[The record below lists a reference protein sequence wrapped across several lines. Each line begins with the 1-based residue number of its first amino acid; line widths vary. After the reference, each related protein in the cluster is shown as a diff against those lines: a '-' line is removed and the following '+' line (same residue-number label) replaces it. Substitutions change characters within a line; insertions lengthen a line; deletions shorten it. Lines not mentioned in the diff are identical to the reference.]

1 MVQAVTH
8 IHIAE
13 VSHTEVE
20 GFTHKVLMRYPVA
33 NYSVF
38 NTSTLDDLGDLEWM
52 STPGGRS
59 MLINYC
65 RVNNIRFI
73 NKFFETVNDKLR
85 NGDLFVCCLESSGG
99 RKQRLMSKYP
109 PLLNRMYYTGD
120 FVFKR
125 VFPKLPITKKLY
137 FKLTAGRN
145 RVMSAI
151 ENHGRLYSCGFEV
164 VETELIGNV
173 TYVLARKVAE
183 PEFNDQASY
192 GALISLNRIGK
203 KGKKLKVYKFRT
215 MHPYSE
221 YLQKYISEQNGL
233 QEGGKFKND
242 PRVTTLGRFFRK
254 YWLDELP
261 MLWNLLRGDIKLIG
275 VRPLSS
281 HYLGLYPED
290 FQNRRR
296 NYKPGLL
303 PPFYADMPKNL
314 EEIVDS
320 ERRYFDLYDKKG
332 IGADFIYMF
341 KILSNILFHK
351 ARSK

>member
-1 MVQAVTH
+1 
-8 IHIAE
+8 
-13 VSHTEVE
+13 
-20 GFTHKVLMRYPVA
+20 MRYPVA
-33 NYSVF
+33 SYSVF
-38 NTSTLDDLGDLEWM
+38 NISNPEGLGNLEWM
-52 STPGGRS
+52 SAQGQRS
-59 MLINYC
+59 MIVNYC

-73 NKFFETVNDKLR
+73 NKFFESVNKKLR

-99 RKQRLMSKYP
+99 RKQRLLAKYP
-109 PLLNRMYYTGD
+109 PLLNRLYYTGD

-125 VFPKLPITKKLY
+125 VFPKLPITKSIY
-137 FKLTAGRN
+137 FKMTEGRN

-164 VETELIGNV
+164 VETELIGNI
-173 TYVLARKVAE
+173 TYVLARKVGE
-183 PEFNDQASY
+183 PEYNDHASY

-203 KGKKLKVYKFRT
+203 KGKKFKVYKFRT
-215 MHPYSE
+215 MHPFSE
-221 YLQKYISEQNGL
+221 YLQKYINEQNGL

-261 MLWNLLRGDIKLIG
+261 MIWNLLKGDIKLIG
-275 VRPLSS
+275 VRPLSA
-281 HYLGLYPED
+281 HYLGLYPEE
-290 FQNRRR
+290 FRSRRKD
-296 NYKPGLL
+296 YKPGLL

-320 ERRYFDLYDKKG
+320 ERRYFDLYDRKG
-332 IGADFIYMF
+332 IWADVVYLF
-341 KILSNILFHK
+341 KILNNILFHK

>member
-1 MVQAVTH
+1 
-8 IHIAE
+8 
-13 VSHTEVE
+13 
-20 GFTHKVLMRYPVA
+20 MRYPVA
-33 NYSVF
+33 SYSVF
-38 NTSTLDDLGDLEWM
+38 NISNPEGLGNLEWM
-52 STPGGRS
+52 SAQGQRT
-59 MLINYC
+59 MIVNYC

-73 NKFFETVNDKLR
+73 NKFFESVNKKLR

-99 RKQRLMSKYP
+99 RKQRLLAKYP
-109 PLLNRMYYTGD
+109 PLLNRLYYTGD

-125 VFPKLPITKKLY
+125 VFPKLPITKSIY
-137 FKLTAGRN
+137 FKMTEGRN

-164 VETELIGNV
+164 VETELIGNI
-173 TYVLARKVAE
+173 TYVLARKVGE
-183 PEFNDQASY
+183 PEYNDHASY

-203 KGKKLKVYKFRT
+203 KGKKFKVYKFRT
-215 MHPYSE
+215 MHPFSE
-221 YLQKYISEQNGL
+221 YLQKYINEQNGL

-261 MLWNLLRGDIKLIG
+261 MIWNLLKGDIKLIG
-275 VRPLSS
+275 VRPLSA
-281 HYLGLYPED
+281 HYLGLYPEE
-290 FQNRRR
+290 FRSRRKD
-296 NYKPGLL
+296 YKPGLL

-320 ERRYFDLYDKKG
+320 ERRYFDLYDRKG
-332 IGADFIYMF
+332 IWADVVYLF
-341 KILSNILFHK
+341 KILNNILFHK

>member
-1 MVQAVTH
+1 MVQAVSH
-8 IHIAE
+8 IHLAE
-13 VSHTEVE
+13 VSHPEVE
-20 GFTHKVLMRYPVA
+20 GFTQKVLMRHPVA
-33 NYSVF
+33 SYSVF
-38 NTSTLDDLGDLEWM
+38 NINSASGLGDLQWM
-52 STPGGRS
+52 NAEGERS
-59 MLINYC
+59 MIVNYC

-73 NKFFETVNDKLR
+73 NKFYEAVNSKLR

-99 RKQRLMSKYP
+99 RKQRILSKYP
-109 PLLNRMYYTGD
+109 PVINRLYYTGD

-125 VFPKLPITKKLY
+125 LFPKLPVTKTLY
-137 FKLTAGRN
+137 FKLTDGRN

-164 VETELIGNV
+164 VETELVGNI
-173 TYVLARKVAE
+173 TYVLARKVGT

-192 GALISLNRIGK
+192 GALIGLNRIGK
-203 KGKKLKVYKFRT
+203 QGKRFRVYKFRT

-221 YLQKYISEQNGL
+221 YLQKYINEQNGL

-242 PRVTTLGRFFRK
+242 PRVTTMGRFFRK

-290 FQNRRR
+290 FRNRRR
-296 NYKPGLL
+296 DYKPGLL

-314 EEIVDS
+314 DEIVAS
-320 ERRYFDLYDKKG
+320 ERRYFDMYDKKG
-332 IGADFIYMF
+332 ILADVVYLF
-341 KILSNILFHK
+341 KILNNILFHK